1 MPPPFSVRL
10 LDALAAASR
19 GHGADFAGIFL
30 VVTGLVAAL
39 GIYAGAGG
47 PIGRAVAEF
56 CGTLVGVAKVLAPPL
71 LVAIGALLVRGIPE
85 SGIGVD
91 VAEDVTRVDGR
102 ALVDP
107 DIAEHPFARLLFGSA
122 LLSVAGL
129 GLLHL
134 IRDAP
139 PIGSGRDVLADSA
152 GYLGAIIGA
161 PVLAL
166 LGTVGSAVVL
176 SALAFAGALV
186 VTRTTVRYVVGL
198 TAAGVAAGARPLG
211 QAIRRSFA
219 QLFELNSERDGRDD
233 VGPIPGA
240 DTGLGSALSD
250 GPLWA
255 ETAPSPPVTVPAGP
269 PDQGGVYD
277 QDQDGA
283 AEPVTKPKRKRKPA
297 VTPDP
302 ATEPAPTQLEIDL
315 PPAVQASAW
324 KLPPNSLLELSGS
337 QSVDRAAVKE
347 TGTRLEHAWPSTA
360 WRPAWWE

>member
-1 MPPPFSVRL
+1 MTATRGPSRSSGSATRAPAKKATAKSGAGARRAAPPTKRAATSRKPPAPPMPPPFSVRL

-152 GYLGAIIGA
+152 GYLGAFIGA

-219 QLFELNSERDGRDD
+219 QLFELNSERGEAAMSVRYQEPTLGWGRLS
-233 VGPIPGA
+233 PM
-240 DTGLGSALSD
+240 GLCGLK
-250 GPLWA
+250 
-255 ETAPSPPVTVPAGP
+255 PPH
-269 PDQGGVYD
+269 
-277 QDQDGA
+277 
-283 AEPVTKPKRKRKPA
+283 RHR
-297 VTPDP
+297 
-302 ATEPAPTQLEIDL
+302 
-315 PPAVQASAW
+315 
-324 KLPPNSLLELSGS
+324 
-337 QSVDRAAVKE
+337 
-347 TGTRLEHAWPSTA
+347 
-360 WRPAWWE
+360 